1 MIVTDDKQLVYLF
14 EQKDEQAI
22 RTAQEQYGTLCRT
35 TALNVLGSREDA
47 EECLNDALLAV
58 WNAIPPAKPRNF
70 CAYLLR
76 LVRNAAINRLS
87 SRTAD
92 KRGGGQTPAAL
103 SELAECIPARD
114 NVEQEADRNALLRGI
129 TAFLEGLPVQQRR
142 LFMRRYWFTAAV
154 SELAAEFEM
163 SEDAVYQTLS
173 RTRKRLAE
181 YLRKEGLL

>member
-1 MIVTDDKQLVYLF
+1 MTDPEIIALLHQRN
-14 EQKDEQAI
+14 EQGLQAL
-22 RTAQEQYGTLCRT
+22 RSRYGRLCLSLAERM
-35 TALNVLGSREDA
+35 LGSREDA

-129 TAFLEGLPVQQRR
+129 TAFLEGLPAQQRR